1 MINRPITTLEE
12 NSEELDLLLSSP
24 NSNTPDAMTALGAIP
39 GTGMNDPKG
48 KWAWEQP
55 PKITDPDEAVD
66 AVMDQFEEEPNKTN
80 VLKLMVAGVSI
91 EELVN
96 ITVFNAFSEGA
107 FTPDVT
113 QIIKP
118 ALVVGLVQLAGEQNV
133 PFRMF
138 SDPEENQEM
147 DDKEVFRIM
156 KERNPQ
162 VFKGIKE
169 DLNRKIR
176 EGQNPR
182 PTQQPMPMPVKQP
195 SEQSFLEMGVQE

>member
-80 VLKLMVAGVSI
+80 VLKLMVAGVSV

-107 FTPDVT
+107 FTPDVAE
-113 QIIKP
+113 IIKP

-162 VFKGIKE
+162 VFRGIKE

-182 PTQQPMPMPVKQP
+182 PTQQPMPMPVKQL

>member
-1 MINRPITTLEE
+1 MISRNTITAEE
-12 NSEELDLLLSSP
+12 NNQELELALTESDP
-24 NSNTPDAMTALGAIP
+24 NALDPMTALSAVP

-55 PKITDPDEAVD
+55 PKITDPDQAVD
-66 AVMDQFEEEPNKTN
+66 AVMDKFEEEPNKTN

-91 EELVN
+91 EEMVN
-96 ITVFNAFSEGA
+96 ITVFNAFSEGT
-107 FTPDVT
+107 FTPDVAE
-113 QIIKP
+113 IIKP
-118 ALVVGLVQLAGEQNV
+118 ALVVGLVQLASEENV
-133 PFRMF
+133 HFRMF

-147 DDKEVFRIM
+147 DDTEVFRIM

-162 VFKGIKE
+162 VFRGIKE
-169 DLNRKIR
+169 DLNKKIR

-182 PTQQPMPMPVKQP
+182 PTQQPQPMPVKQP

>member
-1 MINRPITTLEE
+1 MINENTITPEE
-12 NSEELDLLLSSP
+12 NAQELDLLLSSP
-24 NSNTPDAMTALGAIP
+24 NPKALDPMIALSAIP

-55 PKITDPDEAVD
+55 SKITDPDQAVD
-66 AVMDQFEEEPNKTN
+66 AVMDKFEEEPNKTN

-91 EELVN
+91 EEMVN
-96 ITVFNAFSEGA
+96 ITVFNAFSEGT
-107 FTPDVT
+107 FNPDVAE
-113 QIIKP
+113 IIKP
-118 ALVVGLVQLAGEQNV
+118 ALVVGLVQLASEENV

-147 DDKEVFRIM
+147 DDLEVFRIM
-156 KERNPQ
+156 KERNPK
-162 VFKGIKE
+162 VFRGIEE

-176 EGQNPR
+176 DGQNPR
-182 PTQQPMPMPVKQP
+182 PTQQPQPMPTKQP

>member
-12 NSEELDLLLSSP
+12 NSEELDLLLSNP

-107 FTPDVT
+107 FTPDVAE
-113 QIIKP
+113 IIKP

-138 SDPEENQEM
+138 SDPVENQEM

-162 VFKGIKE
+162 VFRGIKE

-182 PTQQPMPMPVKQP
+182 PTQQPMPMPVKQL

>member
-1 MINRPITTLEE
+1 MISRNTITAEE
-12 NSEELDLLLSSP
+12 NNQELELALTESDP
-24 NSNTPDAMTALGAIP
+24 NALDPMTALSAVP

-55 PKITDPDEAVD
+55 PKITDPDQAVD
-66 AVMDQFEEEPNKTN
+66 AVMDKFEEEPNKTN

-91 EELVN
+91 EEMVN
-96 ITVFNAFSEGA
+96 ITVFNAFSEGT
-107 FTPDVT
+107 FTPDVAE
-113 QIIKP
+113 IIKP
-118 ALVVGLVQLAGEQNV
+118 ALVVGLVQLASEENV

-147 DDKEVFRIM
+147 DDTEVFRIM

-162 VFKGIKE
+162 VFRGIKE
-169 DLNRKIR
+169 DLNKKIR

-182 PTQQPMPMPVKQP
+182 PTQQPQPMPVKQP

>member
-1 MINRPITTLEE
+1 MISRNTITAEE
-12 NSEELDLLLSSP
+12 NNQELELALTESDP
-24 NSNTPDAMTALGAIP
+24 NALDPMTALSAVP

-55 PKITDPDEAVD
+55 PKITDPDQAVD
-66 AVMDQFEEEPNKTN
+66 AVMHKFEEEPNKTN

-91 EELVN
+91 EEMVN
-96 ITVFNAFSEGA
+96 ITVFNAFSEGT
-107 FTPDVT
+107 FTPDVAE
-113 QIIKP
+113 IIKP
-118 ALVVGLVQLAGEQNV
+118 ALVVGLVQLASEENV

-147 DDKEVFRIM
+147 DDTEVFRIM

-162 VFKGIKE
+162 VFRGIKE
-169 DLNRKIR
+169 DLNKKIR

-182 PTQQPMPMPVKQP
+182 PTQQPQPMPVKQP

>member
-107 FTPDVT
+107 FTPDVAE
-113 QIIKP
+113 IIKP

-138 SDPEENQEM
+138 SDPVENQEM
-147 DDKEVFRIM
+147 DDKEVFRIL

-162 VFKGIKE
+162 VFRGIKE

>member
-1 MINRPITTLEE
+1 MISRNTITAEE
-12 NSEELDLLLSSP
+12 NNQELELALTESDP
-24 NSNTPDAMTALGAIP
+24 NALDPMTALSAVP

-55 PKITDPDEAVD
+55 PKITDPDQAVD
-66 AVMDQFEEEPNKTN
+66 AVMDKFEEEPNKTN

-91 EELVN
+91 EEMVN
-96 ITVFNAFSEGA
+96 ITVFNAFSEGT
-107 FTPDVT
+107 FTPDVAE
-113 QIIKP
+113 IIKP
-118 ALVVGLVQLAGEQNV
+118 ALVVGLVQLASEENV

-147 DDKEVFRIM
+147 DDTEVFRIM

-162 VFKGIKE
+162 VFRGIKE
-169 DLNRKIR
+169 DLNIKIR

-182 PTQQPMPMPVKQP
+182 PTQQPQPMPVKQP

>member
-12 NSEELDLLLSSP
+12 NSEELDLLLSNP
-24 NSNTPDAMTALGAIP
+24 NSSNPDAMTALGAIP

-107 FTPDVT
+107 FTPDVAE
-113 QIIKP
+113 IIKP

-138 SDPEENQEM
+138 SDPVENQEM

-162 VFKGIKE
+162 VFRGIKE

-182 PTQQPMPMPVKQP
+182 PTQQPMPMPVKQL

>member
-12 NSEELDLLLSSP
+12 NSEELDLLLSNP
-24 NSNTPDAMTALGAIP
+24 NSSNPDAMTALGAIP

-107 FTPDVT
+107 FTPDVAE
-113 QIIKP
+113 IIKP

-176 EGQNPR
+176 EGQNPK

>member
-107 FTPDVT
+107 FTPDVA

>member
-107 FTPDVT
+107 FTPDVAE
-113 QIIKP
+113 IIKP

-138 SDPEENQEM
+138 SDPVENQEM

-182 PTQQPMPMPVKQP
+182 PTQQPMPMPVKQL

>member
-107 FTPDVT
+107 FTPDVAE
-113 QIIKP
+113 IIKP

-138 SDPEENQEM
+138 SDPVENQEM

-162 VFKGIKE
+162 VFRGIKE

>member
-12 NSEELDLLLSSP
+12 NSEELDLLLSNP
-24 NSNTPDAMTALGAIP
+24 NSSNPDAMTALGAIP

-107 FTPDVT
+107 FTPDVAE
-113 QIIKP
+113 IIKP

-138 SDPEENQEM
+138 SDPVENQEM

>member
-107 FTPDVT
+107 FTPDVAE
-113 QIIKP
+113 IIKP

>member
-1 MINRPITTLEE
+1 MINRNRVTAEE
-12 NSEELDLLLSSP
+12 NNQELELALSEGDP
-24 NSNTPDAMTALGAIP
+24 NVPDPITALGAIP

-66 AVMDQFEEEPNKTN
+66 AVMDKFEEEPNRTN

-91 EELVN
+91 EEMVN

-107 FTPDVT
+107 FTPDVAE
-113 QIIKP
+113 IIKP
-118 ALVVGLVQLAGEQNV
+118 ALVVGLVQLASEENV

-138 SDPEENQEM
+138 SDPEENQEIN
-147 DDKEVFRIM
+147 DTEVFRIM

-162 VFKGIKE
+162 VFRGIKE
-169 DLNRKIR
+169 DLNKKIR

-182 PTQQPMPMPVKQP
+182 PTQQPQPMPVKQP

>member
-12 NSEELDLLLSSP
+12 NSEELDLLLSNP
-24 NSNTPDAMTALGAIP
+24 NSSNPDAMTALGAIP

-66 AVMDQFEEEPNKTN
+66 AVMDLFEEEPNKTN

-107 FTPDVT
+107 FTPDVAE
-113 QIIKP
+113 IIKP

-138 SDPEENQEM
+138 SDPVENQEM

-156 KERNPQ
+156 KERN
-162 VFKGIKE
+162 IKS
-169 DLNRKIR
+169 DR
-176 EGQNPR
+176 ELI
-182 PTQQPMPMPVKQP
+182 V
-195 SEQSFLEMGVQE
+195 

>member
-107 FTPDVT
+107 FTPDVAE
-113 QIIKP
+113 IIKP

-138 SDPEENQEM
+138 SDPVENQEIN
-147 DDKEVFRIM
+147 DTEVFRIM

-162 VFKGIKE
+162 VFRGIKE

>member
-1 MINRPITTLEE
+1 MISRNTITAEE
-12 NSEELDLLLSSP
+12 NNQELELALTESDP
-24 NSNTPDAMTALGAIP
+24 NALDPMTALSAVP

-55 PKITDPDEAVD
+55 PKITDPDQAVD
-66 AVMDQFEEEPNKTN
+66 AGMDKFEEEPNKTN

-91 EELVN
+91 EEMVN
-96 ITVFNAFSEGA
+96 ITVFNAFSEGT
-107 FTPDVT
+107 FTPDVAE
-113 QIIKP
+113 IIKP
-118 ALVVGLVQLAGEQNV
+118 ALVVGLVQLASEENV

-147 DDKEVFRIM
+147 DDTEVFRIM

-162 VFKGIKE
+162 VFRGIKE
-169 DLNRKIR
+169 DLNKKIR

-182 PTQQPMPMPVKQP
+182 PTQQPQPMPVKQP
-195 SEQSFLEMGVQE
+195 SEQSFLEMGVQQ

>member
-107 FTPDVT
+107 FTPDVAE
-113 QIIKP
+113 IIKP

-138 SDPEENQEM
+138 SDPVENQEM

-162 VFKGIKE
+162 VFRGIKE

-182 PTQQPMPMPVKQP
+182 PTQQPMPMPVKQL
-195 SEQSFLEMGVQE
+195 SEQSFLEMVVQE

>member
-12 NSEELDLLLSSP
+12 NSEELDLLLSNP
-24 NSNTPDAMTALGAIP
+24 NSSNPDAMTALGAIP

-107 FTPDVT
+107 FTPDVAE
-113 QIIKP
+113 IIKP

-138 SDPEENQEM
+138 SDPVENQEM

-162 VFKGIKE
+162 VFRGIKE

>member
-1 MINRPITTLEE
+1 MISRNTITAEE
-12 NSEELDLLLSSP
+12 NNQELELALTESDP
-24 NSNTPDAMTALGAIP
+24 NALDPMTALSAIP

-55 PKITDPDEAVD
+55 PKITDPDQAVD
-66 AVMDQFEEEPNKTN
+66 AVMDKFEEEPNRTN

-91 EELVN
+91 EEMVN
-96 ITVFNAFSEGA
+96 ITVFNAFSEGT
-107 FTPDVT
+107 FTPDVAE
-113 QIIKP
+113 IIKP
-118 ALVVGLVQLAGEQNV
+118 ALVVGLVQLASEENV

-147 DDKEVFRIM
+147 DDTEVFRIM

-162 VFKGIKE
+162 VFRGIKE
-169 DLNRKIR
+169 DLNKKIR

-182 PTQQPMPMPVKQP
+182 PAQQPQPMPVKQP